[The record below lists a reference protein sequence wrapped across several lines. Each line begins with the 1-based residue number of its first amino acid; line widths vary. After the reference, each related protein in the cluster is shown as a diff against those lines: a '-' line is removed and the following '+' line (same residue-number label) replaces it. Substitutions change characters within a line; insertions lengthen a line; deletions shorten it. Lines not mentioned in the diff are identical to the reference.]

1 MKKISKEELK
11 AKFIVYIQ
19 KGGKES
25 VNSFCKDTGT
35 ARQTVYNNT
44 TPEERAEWVE
54 IAKGHRAVVLEKATE
69 KASDKIAEKVAIAQV
84 DIWAKSFKETR
95 EIATTA
101 RRSIGSA
108 INKLTKALP
117 EHDPQNQDEANQHA
131 TMSIQ
136 LVDAVQK
143 GMKALEDIL
152 KIESKTTTTAKP
164 ITADQREK
172 IDIAILTAKGAIEDK
187 ANDGTDKQRIANR
200 IDERMERK
208 KKERSNKGLRAVK

>member
-1 MKKISKEELK
+1 MIKVSKEEIK
-11 AKFIVYIQ
+11 AKYIEHVQ
-19 KGGKES
+19 NGGGKS
-25 VNSFCKDTGT
+25 VAEFCKETGT
-35 ARQTVYNNT
+35 PRRSIFNHT

-84 DIWAKSFKETR
+84 DIWSKSFKETR

-117 EHDPQNQDEANQHA
+117 EHDPQNQEEANQHA

-164 ITADQREK
+164 ITAEQREK

-208 KKERSNKGLRAVK
+208 KNERKQGLRAVK